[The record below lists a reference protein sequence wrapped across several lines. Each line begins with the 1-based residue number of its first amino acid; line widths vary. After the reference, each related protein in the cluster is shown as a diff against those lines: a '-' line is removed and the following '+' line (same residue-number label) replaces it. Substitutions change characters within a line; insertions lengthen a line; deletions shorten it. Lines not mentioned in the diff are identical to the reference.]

1 MAPGRPPGILT
12 QTAGPRARA
21 RPWPSTLGEAS
32 SGTMSATVHDV
43 WAGALPPGTQLVG
56 GQRGLDRE
64 VRWVITLRPRPPGLV
79 GLKGGELVLV
89 GADTLRALDDRL
101 TLARALDQLS
111 QAGVAAVAARGG
123 IDQAAIIRADAL
135 GFPLLSIPLDASL
148 TQSEQDALRLLADRQ
163 AETLEL
169 TRQVQQQLTELLI
182 AGHGLPAIVDRL
194 AVLTRRAVAV
204 EDATGVR
211 QLSGAAVIL
220 PDRTQVVEALER
232 TRPRLLAWIDGRR
245 VPAADPPTQHF
256 RLEIDGIGRIVAP
269 IAADDDALAFLSLIA
284 PHESLGRL
292 DALSASQG
300 ATVCALVLARERAVL
315 QAEDRLRRDVVTDLL
330 SGAFTS
336 DSALLERA
344 ERLGFNLAVP
354 HLPIALRLTAEPPAA
369 LQRPHEVV
377 GTLVRELGRLGV
389 SAPVGVLGETI
400 GLAYPLDGGE
410 PAAVAARVHRL
421 VAQASGRVVSA
432 GVGRPGVGPAAI
444 AQGYREADRA
454 LVIARRLFPPGALT
468 FFQNLGV
475 HRLLLALD
483 GHPELGAFYE
493 ETLASI
499 DQYDRANRSELLPTL
514 EAFFAADNSL
524 AETAAR
530 LHLHRN
536 TVAYR
541 LRRIEQISGHQL
553 ADPEIRL
560 ALHLGLRVRHA
571 LAAREPDGG
580 QAGLVALGPDRRLAR

>member
-1 MAPGRPPGILT
+1 
-12 QTAGPRARA
+12 
-21 RPWPSTLGEAS
+21 
-32 SGTMSATVHDV
+32 MSATVHDV

-89 GADTLRALDDRL
+89 SADTLHALDDRL

-123 IDQAAIIRADAL
+123 IDHSAMARADAL
-135 GFPLLSIPLDASL
+135 GFPLLSVPTDASL
-148 TQSEQDALRLLADRQ
+148 SQTEQAALRLLADRQ
-163 AETLEL
+163 AETAEL

-204 EDATGVR
+204 EDSSGVR
-211 QLSGAAVIL
+211 QLSGAAVTL
-220 PDRTQVVEALER
+220 PDRAQVMDALER
-232 TRPRLLAWIDGRR
+232 TRPRLFAWIDGRR
-245 VPAADPPTQHF
+245 VPAADPPTQRF
-256 RLEIDGIGRIVAP
+256 RLELDGIGRIVAP
-269 IAADDDALAFLSLIA
+269 IAADDGALAFLSLIA
-284 PHESLGRL
+284 PHESLGRV

-354 HLPIALRLTAEPPAA
+354 HLPIALRVSTEAPATAPRSHD
-369 LQRPHEVV
+369 LVSS
-377 GTLVRELGRLGV
+377 LVRELGRLGV
-389 SAPVGVLGETI
+389 AAPIGVLGDTI
-400 GLAYPLDGGE
+400 GLAHPLDGAE
-410 PAAVAARVHRL
+410 PAVVAGRVHRL
-421 VAQASGRVVSA
+421 AAQVSGRVVSA
-432 GVGRPGVGPAAI
+432 GVGRAGIGPAAI

-454 LVIARRLFPPGALT
+454 LVIARRLFAPGTLT

-493 ETLASI
+493 ETLAAI
-499 DQYDRANRSELLPTL
+499 DQYDRSNRSELLPTL

-553 ADPEIRL
+553 SDPETRL

-571 LAAREPDGG
+571 LAAKEPDTEHI
-580 QAGLVALGPDRRLAR
+580 VTPINVSERRLAR

>member
-1 MAPGRPPGILT
+1 
-12 QTAGPRARA
+12 
-21 RPWPSTLGEAS
+21 
-32 SGTMSATVHDV
+32 MSATVHDV

-56 GQRGLDRE
+56 GQGGLDRE
-64 VRWVITLRPRPPGLV
+64 VRWIITLRPRPPGLV

-101 TLARALDQLS
+101 TLARAVDQLS

-123 IDQAAIIRADAL
+123 IDQAAIVRADAL
-135 GFPLLSIPLDASL
+135 GLPLLSIPLDASL

-163 AETLEL
+163 AEALEL

-211 QLSGAAVIL
+211 QLSGAAVSL
-220 PDRTQVVEALER
+220 PDRSQVVEALER
-232 TRPRLLAWIDGRR
+232 TRPRLLAWVDGRR
-245 VPAADPPTQHF
+245 VPAADPPTQRF

-269 IAADDDALAFLSLIA
+269 IAAADGALAFLSLIA
-284 PHESLGRL
+284 PHEALGRS

-330 SGAFTS
+330 SGAFTA

-344 ERLGFNLAVP
+344 ERLGFKLALP
-354 HLPIALRLTAEPPAA
+354 HLPIALRVAAELPAA
-369 LQRPHEVV
+369 APRSHDVV
-377 GTLVRELGRLGV
+377 SALVRELGRLGV

-410 PAAVAARVHRL
+410 PAAVAARVQHL
-421 VAQASGRVVSA
+421 AAQVSGRVVSA
-432 GVGRPGVGPAAI
+432 GVGRAGVGPTAI

-514 EAFFAADNSL
+514 EAFFGADNSL

-541 LRRIEQISGHQL
+541 LRRIEQISGHQIG
-553 ADPEIRL
+553 DPETRL

-571 LAAREPDGG
+571 LAARDPDGEHG
-580 QAGLVALGPDRRLAR
+580 MVASPTPDRRLAR

>member
-1 MAPGRPPGILT
+1 
-12 QTAGPRARA
+12 
-21 RPWPSTLGEAS
+21 
-32 SGTMSATVHDV
+32 MSATVHDV
-43 WAGALPPGTQLVG
+43 WAGALPLGTQLVG
-56 GQRGLDRE
+56 GQGGLDRE
-64 VRWVITLRPRPPGLV
+64 VRWIITLRPRPPGLV

-101 TLARALDQLS
+101 TLARAVDQLS

-123 IDQAAIIRADAL
+123 IDQAAIVRADAL
-135 GFPLLSIPLDASL
+135 GLPLLSIPLDASL

-163 AETLEL
+163 AEALEL

-211 QLSGAAVIL
+211 QLSGAAVSL
-220 PDRTQVVEALER
+220 PDRSQVVEALER
-232 TRPRLLAWIDGRR
+232 TRPRLLAWVDGRR
-245 VPAADPPTQHF
+245 VPAADPPTQRF

-269 IAADDDALAFLSLIA
+269 IAAADGALAFLSLIA
-284 PHESLGRL
+284 PHEALGRS
-292 DALSASQG
+292 DAVSASQG

-330 SGAFTS
+330 SGAFTA

-344 ERLGFNLAVP
+344 ERLGFNLALP
-354 HLPIALRLTAEPPAA
+354 HLPIALRVAAEPPAA
-369 LQRPHEVV
+369 APRSHDVV
-377 GTLVRELGRLGV
+377 SALVRELGRLGV

-400 GLAYPLDGGE
+400 GLACPLDGGE
-410 PAAVAARVHRL
+410 PAAVAARVQHL
-421 VAQASGRVVSA
+421 AAQASGRVVSA
-432 GVGRPGVGPAAI
+432 GVGRPGVGPTAI

-514 EAFFAADNSL
+514 EAFFGADNSL

-541 LRRIEQISGHQL
+541 LRRIEQISGHQIG
-553 ADPEIRL
+553 DPETRL

-571 LAAREPDGG
+571 LAARDPDGEHG
-580 QAGLVALGPDRRLAR
+580 MIAAPAPDRRLAR

>member
-1 MAPGRPPGILT
+1 
-12 QTAGPRARA
+12 
-21 RPWPSTLGEAS
+21 
-32 SGTMSATVHDV
+32 MSATVHDI

-56 GQRGLDRE
+56 GQRGLDRD

-79 GLKGGELVLV
+79 GLKGGELVLL
-89 GADTLRALDDRL
+89 GANTLRALDERL
-101 TLARALDQLS
+101 TLARAIDQLS

-123 IDQAAIIRADAL
+123 IDQAAIARADAL
-135 GFPLLSIPLDASL
+135 GFPLLSIPLEASL

-204 EDATGVR
+204 EDASGVR
-211 QLSGAAVIL
+211 QLSGAAMAL
-220 PDRTQVVEALER
+220 PDRSQVVEALEK

-245 VPAADPPTQHF
+245 VPAADPPTQRF
-256 RLEIDGIGRIVAP
+256 RLEIDGIGRMVAP
-269 IAADDDALAFLSLIA
+269 IAADDGALAFLSLIA
-284 PHESLGRL
+284 PHESLNRS

-344 ERLGFNLAVP
+344 ERLGFNLTLP
-354 HLPIALRLTAEPPAA
+354 HLPIALRIAAEPSPNA
-369 LQRPHEVV
+369 LRSHDVV
-377 GTLVRELGRLGV
+377 SALVREFGRLGV
-389 SAPVGVLGETI
+389 SAPVGVLGDTI
-400 GLAYPLDGGE
+400 GLAYPLDGAE
-410 PAAVAARVHRL
+410 PAAISTRVHRL
-421 VAQASGRVVSA
+421 AAQVSGRVVSA
-432 GVGRPGVGPAAI
+432 GVGRAGVGPAAI

-454 LVIARRLFPPGALT
+454 LVIARRLFAPGALT

-493 ETLASI
+493 ETLSAI
-499 DQYDRANRSELLPTL
+499 DQYDRTNRSELLPTL

-524 AETAAR
+524 AETASR

-553 ADPEIRL
+553 GDPETRL

-571 LAAREPDGG
+571 LAAKEQDGDHPSITT
-580 QAGLVALGPDRRLAR
+580 LVPERRLAR

>member
-1 MAPGRPPGILT
+1 
-12 QTAGPRARA
+12 
-21 RPWPSTLGEAS
+21 
-32 SGTMSATVHDV
+32 MSATVHDV

-111 QAGVAAVAARGG
+111 QAGVASVAARGG
-123 IDQAAIIRADAL
+123 IDQLAIARADAL
-135 GFPLLSIPLDASL
+135 GFPLLSIPVDASL

-211 QLSGAAVIL
+211 QLSGAAVSL

-232 TRPRLLAWIDGRR
+232 TRPRLYAWIDGRR
-245 VPAADPPTQHF
+245 VPAADPPTQRF
-256 RLEIDGIGRIVAP
+256 RLEIDGIGRMVAP
-269 IAADDDALAFLSLIA
+269 IAADDGALAFLSLIA
-284 PHESLGRL
+284 PHESLNRS

-344 ERLGFNLAVP
+344 ERLGFNLALP
-354 HLPIALRLTAEPPAA
+354 HLPMALRVAAEPSAA
-369 LQRPHEVV
+369 APRSHDVV
-377 GTLVRELGRLGV
+377 NGLVRELGRLGV
-389 SAPVGVLGETI
+389 AAPVGVLGETI
-400 GLAYPLDGGE
+400 GLAYPLDGAE
-410 PAAVAARVHRL
+410 PAVAAQRVHRL
-421 VAQASGRVVSA
+421 VGQVSGRVVSA
-432 GVGRPGVGPAAI
+432 GVGRAGVGPTAI

-454 LVIARRLFPPGALT
+454 LVIARRLFPPGELT

-493 ETLASI
+493 ETLAAI
-499 DQYDRANRSELLPTL
+499 DQYDRTNRSELLPTL

-524 AETAAR
+524 AETASR

-553 ADPEIRL
+553 GDPETRL

-571 LAAREPDGG
+571 LAAREPD
-580 QAGLVALGPDRRLAR
+580 AEPRPITVFAPDRRLAR

>member
-1 MAPGRPPGILT
+1 
-12 QTAGPRARA
+12 
-21 RPWPSTLGEAS
+21 
-32 SGTMSATVHDV
+32 MSATVHDV

-56 GQRGLDRE
+56 GQHGLDRD

-89 GADTLRALDDRL
+89 GADTLHALDDRL
-101 TLARALDQLS
+101 TLARAVDQLA
-111 QAGVAAVAARGG
+111 QAGVAAIAARGG
-123 IDQAAIIRADAL
+123 IDQAAIARADAL
-135 GFPLLSIPLDASL
+135 GFPLLSIPVDASL
-148 TQSEQDALRLLADRQ
+148 SQTEQEALRLLADRQ
-163 AETLEL
+163 AEAAEL

-204 EDATGVR
+204 EDASGVR
-211 QLSGAAVIL
+211 QLSGAAVTL
-220 PDRTQVVEALER
+220 PDRGQVVDALER
-232 TRPRLLAWIDGRR
+232 TRPRLLAWIGGRR
-245 VPAADPPTQHF
+245 VPAADPPTQRF
-256 RLEIDGIGRIVAP
+256 RLEIDGIGRVVAP
-269 IAADDDALAFLSLIA
+269 IAADDGALAFLSLIA
-284 PHESLGRL
+284 PHEALGRA

-336 DSALLERA
+336 DSALMERA

-354 HLPIALRLTAEPPAA
+354 HLPIAMRVAPEPLSVAT
-369 LQRPHEVV
+369 RPHDLA
-377 GTLVRELGRLGV
+377 TALMREFSRLGIP
-389 SAPVGVLGETI
+389 APVGVMGDTV
-400 GLAYPLDGGE
+400 GLAYPLDGAE
-410 PAAVAARVHRL
+410 PAVAAARVHRL
-421 VAQASGRVVSA
+421 AGQVSGRTISA
-432 GVGRPGVGPAAI
+432 GVGRAGSGPAVI
-444 AQGYREADRA
+444 AQGYREAERA
-454 LVIARRLFPPGALT
+454 LVITRRLFRPGELT
-468 FFQNLGV
+468 FFQTLGV

-493 ETLASI
+493 ETLSSI
-499 DQYDRANRSELLPTL
+499 DQYDRTNRSELLPTL

-524 AETAAR
+524 AETASR

-553 ADPEIRL
+553 SDPETRL

-571 LAAREPDGG
+571 LAAREPDVE
-580 QAGLVALGPDRRLAR
+580 QKAGVNESVPERRMAR

>member
-1 MAPGRPPGILT
+1 
-12 QTAGPRARA
+12 
-21 RPWPSTLGEAS
+21 
-32 SGTMSATVHDV
+32 MSATVHDI

-56 GQRGLDRE
+56 GQHGLDRD
-64 VRWVITLRPRPPGLV
+64 VRWVITVRPRPPGLV
-79 GLKGGELVLV
+79 GLKGGELVLL
-89 GADTLRALDDRL
+89 GANTLRALDERL
-101 TLARALDQLS
+101 TLARAVDQLS

-123 IDQAAIIRADAL
+123 IDQAAIARADAL
-135 GFPLLSIPLDASL
+135 GFPLLAIPLEASL
-148 TQSEQDALRLLADRQ
+148 TRSEQDALRLLADRQ
-163 AETLEL
+163 AEALEQ

-204 EDATGVR
+204 EDASGVR
-211 QLSGAAVIL
+211 QLSGAAVSL
-220 PDRTQVVEALER
+220 PDRSQVVEALDK

-245 VPAADPPTQHF
+245 VPAADPPTQRF
-256 RLEIDGIGRIVAP
+256 RLEIDGIGRMVAP
-269 IAADDDALAFLSLIA
+269 IAADDGALAFLSLIA
-284 PHESLGRL
+284 PHESLNRS
-292 DALSASQG
+292 DALSTSQG

-344 ERLGFNLAVP
+344 ERLGFNLTLP
-354 HLPIALRLTAEPPAA
+354 HLPMALRVVAEPSSNA
-369 LQRPHEVV
+369 LRSHDVV
-377 GTLVRELGRLGV
+377 SALVRELGRLGV
-389 SAPVGVLGETI
+389 SAPVGVFGDTI
-400 GLAYPLDGGE
+400 GLAYPLDGAE
-410 PAAVAARVHRL
+410 PATISARVHRL
-421 VAQASGRVVSA
+421 AAQVSGRVVSA
-432 GVGRPGVGPAAI
+432 GVGRAGAGPAAI

-454 LVIARRLFPPGALT
+454 LVIARRLFAPGALT
-468 FFQNLGV
+468 FFQDLGV

-493 ETLASI
+493 ETLSAI
-499 DQYDRANRSELLPTL
+499 DRYDRTNRSELLPTL

-524 AETAAR
+524 AETASR

-553 ADPEIRL
+553 GDPETRL

-571 LAAREPDGG
+571 LAASEPDGDHP
-580 QAGLVALGPDRRLAR
+580 AVATFVPERRRAR

>member
-1 MAPGRPPGILT
+1 
-12 QTAGPRARA
+12 
-21 RPWPSTLGEAS
+21 
-32 SGTMSATVHDV
+32 MSATVHDV

-56 GQRGLDRE
+56 GQHGLDRD
-64 VRWVITLRPRPPGLV
+64 VRWVITVRPRPPGLV
-79 GLKGGELVLV
+79 GLKGGELVLL
-89 GADTLRALDDRL
+89 GANTLRALDERL
-101 TLARALDQLS
+101 TLARAVDQLS

-123 IDQAAIIRADAL
+123 IDQAAIARADAL
-135 GFPLLSIPLDASL
+135 GFPLLAIPLEASL

-163 AETLEL
+163 AEALEQ

-204 EDATGVR
+204 EDASGVR
-211 QLSGAAVIL
+211 QLSGAAVSL
-220 PDRTQVVEALER
+220 SDRSQVVEALDK

-245 VPAADPPTQHF
+245 VPAADPPTQRF
-256 RLEIDGIGRIVAP
+256 RLDIDGIGRMVAP
-269 IAADDDALAFLSLIA
+269 IAADDGALAFLSLIA
-284 PHESLGRL
+284 PHESLNRS
-292 DALSASQG
+292 DALSTSQG

-344 ERLGFNLAVP
+344 ERLGFNLTLP
-354 HLPIALRLTAEPPAA
+354 HLPIALRIASEPSSNA
-369 LQRPHEVV
+369 LRSHDVV
-377 GTLVRELGRLGV
+377 SALVRELGRLGV
-389 SAPVGVLGETI
+389 SAPVGVLGDTI
-400 GLAYPLDGGE
+400 GLAYPLDGAE
-410 PAAVAARVHRL
+410 PATISARVHRL
-421 VAQASGRVVSA
+421 AAQVSGRVVSA
-432 GVGRPGVGPAAI
+432 GVGRAGAGPAAI

-454 LVIARRLFPPGALT
+454 LVIARRLFVPGALT
-468 FFQNLGV
+468 FFQDLGV

-493 ETLASI
+493 ETLSAI
-499 DQYDRANRSELLPTL
+499 DRYDRTNRSELLPTL

-524 AETAAR
+524 AETASR

-553 ADPEIRL
+553 GDPETRL
-560 ALHLGLRVRHA
+560 ALHLGLRVRQA
-571 LAAREPDGG
+571 LAASEPGG
-580 QAGLVALGPDRRLAR
+580 DHPAIATFVPERRLAR

>member
-1 MAPGRPPGILT
+1 
-12 QTAGPRARA
+12 
-21 RPWPSTLGEAS
+21 
-32 SGTMSATVHDV
+32 MSATVHDV

-56 GQRGLDRE
+56 GQPGLDRE

-89 GADTLRALDDRL
+89 SAETLKALDDRL
-101 TLARALDQLS
+101 TLARAIDQLA

-123 IDQAAIIRADAL
+123 IDPAAIARADAL
-135 GFPLLSIPLDASL
+135 GFPLLAVPSEASL
-148 TQSEQDALRLLADRQ
+148 SQSEQEALRLLADRQ
-163 AETLEL
+163 AETAEQ

-204 EDATGVR
+204 EDQSGVR
-211 QLSGAAVIL
+211 QLSGAAVSL
-220 PDRTQVVEALER
+220 PARAQVVDALER
-232 TRPRLLAWIDGRR
+232 TRPRLYAWIDGRR
-245 VPAADPPTQHF
+245 VPAADPPTQRF
-256 RLEIDGIGRIVAP
+256 RLELDGMGRVVAP
-269 IAADDDALAFLSLIA
+269 IAADDGALAFLSLIA
-284 PHESLGRL
+284 PHEALNRA

-344 ERLGFNLAVP
+344 ERLGFNLTVP
-354 HLPIALRLTAEPPAA
+354 HLPIALRVTTDGASAVPRSHDTVAA
-369 LQRPHEVV
+369 LI
-377 GTLVRELGRLGV
+377 RELGRLGI

-400 GLAYPLDGGE
+400 GLAHPVDGNE
-410 PAAVAARVHRL
+410 PAAIATRVHRL
-421 VAQASGRVVSA
+421 AGQVSGRVVSA
-432 GVGRPGVGPAAI
+432 GVGRAGVGPTAI

-454 LVIARRLFPPGALT
+454 LVIARRLFPAGELT
-468 FFQNLGV
+468 YFQNLGV

-493 ETLASI
+493 ETLAAI
-499 DQYDRANRSELLPTL
+499 DQYDRTNRSELLPTL

-553 ADPEIRL
+553 SDPETRL

-571 LAAREPDGG
+571 LAAREPDTD
-580 QAGLVALGPDRRLAR
+580 LVSLPPPTPLAERRLARS

>member
-1 MAPGRPPGILT
+1 
-12 QTAGPRARA
+12 
-21 RPWPSTLGEAS
+21 
-32 SGTMSATVHDV
+32 MSATVHDV

-56 GQRGLDRE
+56 GQGGLDRE
-64 VRWVITLRPRPPGLV
+64 VRWIITLRPRPPGLV

-101 TLARALDQLS
+101 TLARAVDQLS

-123 IDQAAIIRADAL
+123 IDQTAIVRADAL
-135 GFPLLSIPLDASL
+135 GLPLLSIPLDASL

-163 AETLEL
+163 AEALEL

-204 EDATGVR
+204 EDASGVR
-211 QLSGAAVIL
+211 QLSGAAVSL
-220 PDRTQVVEALER
+220 PDRSQVVEALER
-232 TRPRLLAWIDGRR
+232 TRPRLLAWVDGRR
-245 VPAADPPTQHF
+245 VPAADPPTQRF
-256 RLEIDGIGRIVAP
+256 RLEIDGIGRVVAP
-269 IAADDDALAFLSLIA
+269 IAAADGALAFLSLIA
-284 PHESLGRL
+284 PHEALGRS

-330 SGAFTS
+330 SGAFTA
-336 DSALLERA
+336 DSAVLERA
-344 ERLGFNLAVP
+344 ERLGFNLALP
-354 HLPIALRLTAEPPAA
+354 HLPIALRVAAEPPAA
-369 LQRPHEVV
+369 APRSHDVV
-377 GTLVRELGRLGV
+377 RALVRELGRLGV
-389 SAPVGVLGETI
+389 SAPVGVFGETI

-410 PAAVAARVHRL
+410 PAAIAARVQRL
-421 VAQASGRVVSA
+421 AAQVSDRIVSA
-432 GVGRPGVGPAAI
+432 GVGRPGVGPTAI

-468 FFQNLGV
+468 YFQNLGV

-483 GHPELGAFYE
+483 GHPELSAFYE

-499 DQYDRANRSELLPTL
+499 DKYDRANRSELLPTL
-514 EAFFAADNSL
+514 EAFFGADNSL

-541 LRRIEQISGHQL
+541 LRRIEQISGHHIG
-553 ADPEIRL
+553 DPETRL

-571 LAAREPDGG
+571 LAARDPDGEHG
-580 QAGLVALGPDRRLAR
+580 MVASPAPDRRLAR

>member
-1 MAPGRPPGILT
+1 
-12 QTAGPRARA
+12 
-21 RPWPSTLGEAS
+21 
-32 SGTMSATVHDV
+32 MSATVHDV

-56 GQRGLDRE
+56 GQHGLDRE
-64 VRWVITLRPRPPGLV
+64 VRWVVTLRPRPPGLV

-89 GADTLRALDDRL
+89 SADTLHALDDRL
-101 TLARALDQLS
+101 TLARALDQLA

-123 IDQAAIIRADAL
+123 IDASAIVRADAL
-135 GFPLLSIPLDASL
+135 GLPLLSVPTDASL
-148 TQSEQDALRLLADRQ
+148 SQTEQEALRLLADRQ
-163 AETLEL
+163 AETAEL

-204 EDATGVR
+204 EDSSGLR
-211 QLSGAAVIL
+211 QLSGAAVSL
-220 PDRTQVVEALER
+220 PDRTQVMEALER
-232 TRPRLLAWIDGRR
+232 TRPRLFAWIDGRR
-245 VPAADPPTQHF
+245 VLAADPPTQRF
-256 RLEIDGIGRIVAP
+256 RLEIDGIGRVVAP
-269 IAADDDALAFLSLIA
+269 IAADDGALAFLSLIA
-284 PHESLGRL
+284 PHESLGRM

-344 ERLGFNLAVP
+344 ERLGFNLALP
-354 HLPIALRLTAEPPAA
+354 HLPIALRVSLEAASSAPAVPVGV
-369 LQRPHEVV
+369 RPHDVV
-377 GTLVRELGRLGV
+377 SALTRELGRMGV
-389 SAPVGVLGETI
+389 SAPVGVLGDTI
-400 GLAYPLDGGE
+400 GLAYPLDGAE
-410 PAAVAARVHRL
+410 PAVVATRIHRL
-421 VAQASGRVVSA
+421 AAQVSGRVVSA
-432 GVGRPGVGPAAI
+432 GVGRAGSGPASI

-454 LVIARRLFPPGALT
+454 LVIARRLFQPGALT

-483 GHPELGAFYE
+483 GHPELSAFYE
-493 ETLASI
+493 ETLAAI

-553 ADPEIRL
+553 SDPETRL

-571 LAAREPDGG
+571 LAAREPDSGG
-580 QAGLVALGPDRRLAR
+580 DHGIVPLPIADRRVAR

>member
-1 MAPGRPPGILT
+1 
-12 QTAGPRARA
+12 
-21 RPWPSTLGEAS
+21 
-32 SGTMSATVHDV
+32 MSATVHDV

-89 GADTLRALDDRL
+89 SADTLHALDDRL
-101 TLARALDQLS
+101 TLARALDQLA

-123 IDQAAIIRADAL
+123 IDHAAMTRADVL
-135 GFPLLSIPLDASL
+135 GFPLLSVPSDASL
-148 TQSEQDALRLLADRQ
+148 GQTEQASLRLLADRQ
-163 AETLEL
+163 AETAEL

-204 EDATGVR
+204 EDSAGVR
-211 QLSGAAVIL
+211 QLSGAAVSL
-220 PDRTQVVEALER
+220 PDRAQVVEALER
-232 TRPRLLAWIDGRR
+232 TRPRLFAWIDGRR
-245 VPAADPPTQHF
+245 VPAADPPTQRF
-256 RLEIDGIGRIVAP
+256 GLELDGIGRVVAP
-269 IAADDDALAFLSLIA
+269 IAADDGALAFLSLIA
-284 PHESLGRL
+284 PHESLGRV

-354 HLPIALRLTAEPPAA
+354 HLPIALRVTVEPPIAA
-369 LQRPHEVV
+369 PRAHDLVSA
-377 GTLVRELGRLGV
+377 LVRELGRLGV
-389 SAPVGVLGETI
+389 AAPIGVLGDTI
-400 GLAYPLDGGE
+400 GLAYPLDGAE
-410 PAAVAARVHRL
+410 PAVVAGRVHRL
-421 VAQASGRVVSA
+421 VAQVSGRVVSA
-432 GVGRPGVGPAAI
+432 GVGRVGSGPAAI

-454 LVIARRLFPPGALT
+454 LVIARRLFVPGTLT

-493 ETLASI
+493 ETLAAI
-499 DQYDRANRSELLPTL
+499 DQYDRSNRSELLPTL
-514 EAFFAADNSL
+514 EAFFATDNSL

-553 ADPEIRL
+553 SDPETRL

-571 LAAREPDGG
+571 LAAREPD
-580 QAGLVALGPDRRLAR
+580 AEHTVAPVSVAERHLAR

>member
-1 MAPGRPPGILT
+1 
-12 QTAGPRARA
+12 
-21 RPWPSTLGEAS
+21 
-32 SGTMSATVHDV
+32 MSATVHDV

-101 TLARALDQLS
+101 TLARAIDQLS

-123 IDQAAIIRADAL
+123 IDQAAIARADAL
-135 GFPLLSIPLDASL
+135 GFPLLSIPVEASL

-204 EDATGVR
+204 EDASGIR
-211 QLSGAAVIL
+211 QLSGAAVSL

-245 VPAADPPTQHF
+245 VPAADPPTQRF

-269 IAADDDALAFLSLIA
+269 IAADDGALAFLSLIA
-284 PHESLGRL
+284 PHESLGRS

-344 ERLGFNLAVP
+344 ERLGFNLSLQ
-354 HLPIALRLTAEPPAA
+354 HLPIALRIAAEPPAA
-369 LQRPHEVV
+369 TPRSHDVV
-377 GTLVRELGRLGV
+377 SVLVRELGRLGV
-389 SAPVGVLGETI
+389 CAPIGVLGETI
-400 GLAYPLDGGE
+400 GLAFPLDGGE
-410 PAAVAARVHRL
+410 PAAVAAKVHRL
-421 VAQASGRVVSA
+421 VAQVSGRTVSA
-432 GVGRPGVGPAAI
+432 GVGRPGIGPAAI

-493 ETLASI
+493 ETLAAI
-499 DQYDRANRSELLPTL
+499 DQYDRTNRSELLSTL

-524 AETAAR
+524 AETASR

-553 ADPEIRL
+553 GDPETRL

-571 LAAREPDGG
+571 LAAREPDAEHGM
-580 QAGLVALGPDRRLAR
+580 VAALAPDRRLGR

>member
-1 MAPGRPPGILT
+1 MGWTVRS
-12 QTAGPRARA
+12 AG
-21 RPWPSTLGEAS
+21 S
-32 SGTMSATVHDV
+32 S
-43 WAGALPPGTQLVG
+43 
-56 GQRGLDRE
+56 RCGLDR
-64 VRWVITLRPRPPGLV
+64 PGLV

-123 IDQAAIIRADAL
+123 IDQAAIARADAL

-204 EDATGVR
+204 EDASGVR
-211 QLSGAAVIL
+211 QLSGAAVSL

-232 TRPRLLAWIDGRR
+232 TRPRLFAWIDGRR
-245 VPAADPPTQHF
+245 VPAADPPTQRF

-269 IAADDDALAFLSLIA
+269 IAADDGALAFLSLIA
-284 PHESLGRL
+284 PHESLGRS

-354 HLPIALRLTAEPPAA
+354 HLPIALRVAAEPPAA
-369 LQRPHEVV
+369 APRPHDVV
-377 GTLVRELGRLGV
+377 SALVRELGRLGV

-421 VAQASGRVVSA
+421 AAQVSGRVVSA
-432 GVGRPGVGPAAI
+432 GVGPAGVGPAAI

-454 LVIARRLFPPGALT
+454 LVIARRLFPPGRAD
-468 FFQNLGV
+468 
-475 HRLLLALD
+475 LL
-483 GHPELGAFYE
+483 PEPRRPSAAAGARRPPGARRVLRGDAGGDRPVRPHQPLGAV
-493 ETLASI
+493 A
-499 DQYDRANRSELLPTL
+499 DARS
-514 EAFFAADNSL
+514 
-524 AETAAR
+524 
-530 LHLHRN
+530 
-536 TVAYR
+536 V
-541 LRRIEQISGHQL
+541 LRGGQQPGR
-553 ADPEIRL
+553 DRL
-560 ALHLGLRVRHA
+560 APAPAPEHGGVPAAPHRADQRPPAWRSGDPAGAPSRPAGPTRPGRARAGRRVRGGDVA
-571 LAAREPDGG
+571 RTAIGASPADSCLLGRDLAAGCRTT
-580 QAGLVALGPDRRLAR
+580 

>member
-1 MAPGRPPGILT
+1 
-12 QTAGPRARA
+12 
-21 RPWPSTLGEAS
+21 
-32 SGTMSATVHDV
+32 MSATVHDV

-56 GQRGLDRE
+56 GQHGLDRE

-89 GADTLRALDDRL
+89 SADTLHALDDRL
-101 TLARALDQLS
+101 TLARALDQLA

-123 IDQAAIIRADAL
+123 IDTAAMARADAL
-135 GFPLLSIPLDASL
+135 GFPLLSIPTDASL
-148 TQSEQDALRLLADRQ
+148 SQTEQAALRLLADRQ
-163 AETLEL
+163 AETAEL

-204 EDATGVR
+204 EDSSGVR
-211 QLSGAAVIL
+211 QLSGAAVSL
-220 PDRTQVVEALER
+220 PDRAQVMDALER
-232 TRPRLLAWIDGRR
+232 TRPRLFAWLDGRR
-245 VPAADPPTQHF
+245 VPAADPPTQRF
-256 RLEIDGIGRIVAP
+256 RLELDGIGRIVAP
-269 IAADDDALAFLSLIA
+269 IAADDGALAFLSLIA
-284 PHESLGRL
+284 PHESLGRV

-330 SGAFTS
+330 SGAFAS

-344 ERLGFNLAVP
+344 ERLGFSLTVP
-354 HLPIALRLTAEPPAA
+354 HLPIALRVSAEPSAGAPRSHDSAGA
-369 LQRPHEVV
+369 PRAHDVV
-377 GTLVRELGRLGV
+377 SALVREIGRLGV
-389 SAPVGVLGETI
+389 SAPVGVLGDTI
-400 GLAYPLDGGE
+400 GLAYPLDGAE
-410 PAAVAARVHRL
+410 PAVVAARVQRL
-421 VAQASGRVVSA
+421 AAQVSGRVVSA
-432 GVGRPGVGPAAI
+432 GVGRAGGGPAAI

-454 LVIARRLFPPGALT
+454 LVIARRLFAPGTLT

-493 ETLASI
+493 ETLAAI
-499 DQYDRANRSELLPTL
+499 DQYDRSSRSELLPTL

-553 ADPEIRL
+553 SDPETRL

-571 LAAREPDGG
+571 LAAREPDAEHAAVTPPG
-580 QAGLVALGPDRRLAR
+580 VSERRLAR

>member
-1 MAPGRPPGILT
+1 
-12 QTAGPRARA
+12 
-21 RPWPSTLGEAS
+21 
-32 SGTMSATVHDV
+32 MSATVHDV

-64 VRWVITLRPRPPGLV
+64 VRWVVTLRPRPPGLV

-89 GADTLRALDDRL
+89 SADTLHALDDRL
-101 TLARALDQLS
+101 TLARAVDQLA

-123 IDQAAIIRADAL
+123 IDTSAMARADAL
-135 GFPLLSIPLDASL
+135 GFPLLSIPTDASL
-148 TQSEQDALRLLADRQ
+148 SQTEQEALRLLADRQ
-163 AETLEL
+163 AETAEL

-204 EDATGVR
+204 EDSTGVR
-211 QLSGAAVIL
+211 QLSGAAVSL
-220 PDRTQVVEALER
+220 PDRAQVMDALER

-245 VPAADPPTQHF
+245 VPAADPPTQRF
-256 RLEIDGIGRIVAP
+256 RLELDGIGRIVAP
-269 IAADDDALAFLSLIA
+269 IAADDGALAFLSLIA
-284 PHESLGRL
+284 PHESLGRV

-300 ATVCALVLARERAVL
+300 ATVCALVLARERAVV

-344 ERLGFNLAVP
+344 ERLGFNLTVP
-354 HLPIALRLTAEPPAA
+354 HLPISLRVSSEPPAA
-369 LQRPHEVV
+369 APRAHDVV
-377 GTLVRELGRLGV
+377 SALVREIGRLGV
-389 SAPVGVLGETI
+389 SAPVGVLGDTI
-400 GLAYPLDGGE
+400 GLAYPLDGAE
-410 PAAVAARVHRL
+410 PAVVAARVHRL
-421 VAQASGRVVSA
+421 AAQVSGRVVSV
-432 GVGRPGVGPAAI
+432 GVGRAGVGPAAI

-454 LVIARRLFPPGALT
+454 LVIARRLFAPGTLT

-493 ETLASI
+493 ETLAAI
-499 DQYDRANRSELLPTL
+499 DQYDRSNRSELLPTL

-553 ADPEIRL
+553 SDPETRL

-571 LAAREPDGG
+571 LAAREPD
-580 QAGLVALGPDRRLAR
+580 AEHAVAAPLGLPERRMAR

>member
-1 MAPGRPPGILT
+1 
-12 QTAGPRARA
+12 
-21 RPWPSTLGEAS
+21 
-32 SGTMSATVHDV
+32 
-43 WAGALPPGTQLVG
+43 
-56 GQRGLDRE
+56 
-64 VRWVITLRPRPPGLV
+64 
-79 GLKGGELVLV
+79 
-89 GADTLRALDDRL
+89 
-101 TLARALDQLS
+101 
-111 QAGVAAVAARGG
+111 
-123 IDQAAIIRADAL
+123 
-135 GFPLLSIPLDASL
+135 
-148 TQSEQDALRLLADRQ
+148 
-163 AETLEL
+163 
-169 TRQVQQQLTELLI
+169 
-182 AGHGLPAIVDRL
+182 
-194 AVLTRRAVAV
+194 VAV
-204 EDATGVR
+204 EDSTGVR
-211 QLSGAAVIL
+211 QLSGAAVSL
-220 PDRTQVVEALER
+220 PDRSQVMEALER

-245 VPAADPPTQHF
+245 VQAADPPTQRF
-256 RLEIDGIGRIVAP
+256 RLEIDGIGRMVAP
-269 IAADDDALAFLSLIA
+269 IAADDGALAFLSLIA
-284 PHESLGRL
+284 PHESLNRS

-344 ERLGFNLAVP
+344 ERLGFNLALP
-354 HLPIALRLTAEPPAA
+354 HLPIALRVAAEPAVAMPRSHDIVNGLA
-369 LQRPHEVV
+369 
-377 GTLVRELGRLGV
+377 REFGRLGV
-389 SAPVGVLGETI
+389 SAPIGVLGETI

-410 PAAVAARVHRL
+410 PAAVAQRVHRL
-421 VAQASGRVVSA
+421 VGQVSGRVASA
-432 GVGRPGVGPAAI
+432 GVGRTGAGPTAI

-454 LVIARRLFPPGALT
+454 LVIARRLFPPGELT

-499 DQYDRANRSELLPTL
+499 DQYDRNNRSELLPTL

-524 AETAAR
+524 AETASR

-553 ADPEIRL
+553 GDPETRL

-571 LAAREPDGG
+571 LAARETDGE
-580 QAGLVALGPDRRLAR
+580 QRGLTAIVPERRLARQG

>member
-1 MAPGRPPGILT
+1 
-12 QTAGPRARA
+12 
-21 RPWPSTLGEAS
+21 
-32 SGTMSATVHDV
+32 MSATVHDV

-64 VRWVITLRPRPPGLV
+64 VRWVVTLRPRPPGLV

-89 GADTLRALDDRL
+89 SSDTLHALDDRL
-101 TLARALDQLS
+101 TLARALDQLA

-123 IDQAAIIRADAL
+123 IDHSAIARADAL
-135 GFPLLSIPLDASL
+135 GFPLLSVPSDASL
-148 TQSEQDALRLLADRQ
+148 SQTEQEALRLLADRQ
-163 AETLEL
+163 AETAEL

-204 EDATGVR
+204 EDSSGVR
-211 QLSGAAVIL
+211 QLSGAAVSL
-220 PDRTQVVEALER
+220 PDRAQVVEALER
-232 TRPRLLAWIDGRR
+232 TRPRLYAWIDGRR
-245 VPAADPPTQHF
+245 VPAADPPTQRF
-256 RLEIDGIGRIVAP
+256 RLELDGIGRIVAP
-269 IAADDDALAFLSLIA
+269 IAADDGALAFLSLIA
-284 PHESLGRL
+284 PHESLGRA

-344 ERLGFNLAVP
+344 ERLGFNLSLP
-354 HLPIALRLTAEPPAA
+354 HLPIALRVVSEPSVTAP
-369 LQRPHEVV
+369 RSHDVV
-377 GTLVRELGRLGV
+377 GALVRELGRLGV
-389 SAPVGVLGETI
+389 SAPIGVLGDTI
-400 GLAYPLDGGE
+400 GLAYPLEGGE
-410 PAAVAARVHRL
+410 PAAIASKVHRL
-421 VAQASGRVVSA
+421 TAQVSGRVVSA
-432 GVGRPGVGPAAI
+432 GVGRPGIGPAAI

-454 LVIARRLFPPGALT
+454 LVIARRLFPPGELT

-493 ETLASI
+493 ETLAAI
-499 DQYDRANRSELLPTL
+499 DQYDRSNRSELLPTL

-524 AETAAR
+524 AETASR

-541 LRRIEQISGHQL
+541 LRRIEQISGHHL
-553 ADPEIRL
+553 SDPETRL

-571 LAAREPDGG
+571 LAAREPDGET
-580 QAGLVALGPDRRLAR
+580 AALVAVVSERRLAR

>member
-1 MAPGRPPGILT
+1 MILVEPVRWRVGGRPVSSPV
-12 QTAGPRARA
+12 TAGQRARA
-21 RPWPSTLGEAS
+21 RLRPRTVREAS
-32 SGTMSATVHDV
+32 PRTMTATVHDV

-123 IDQAAIIRADAL
+123 IDQSAIARADAL
-135 GFPLLSIPLDASL
+135 GFPLLSIPVDASL

-204 EDATGVR
+204 EDSTGVR
-211 QLSGAAVIL
+211 QLSGAAISL
-220 PDRTQVVEALER
+220 PDR
-232 TRPRLLAWIDGRR
+232 AWVDGRR
-245 VPAADPPTQHF
+245 VPAADPPTQRF
-256 RLEIDGIGRIVAP
+256 RLEIDGISRMVAP
-269 IAADDDALAFLSLIA
+269 IAADDGALAFLSLIA
-284 PHESLGRL
+284 PHDSLNRS

-344 ERLGFNLAVP
+344 ERLGFKLTVP
-354 HLPIALRLTAEPPAA
+354 HLPIALRVASEPTATSP
-369 LQRPHEVV
+369 RSHDIVSS
-377 GTLVRELGRLGV
+377 LV
-389 SAPVGVLGETI
+389 
-400 GLAYPLDGGE
+400 
-410 PAAVAARVHRL
+410 
-421 VAQASGRVVSA
+421 
-432 GVGRPGVGPAAI
+432 
-444 AQGYREADRA
+444 
-454 LVIARRLFPPGALT
+454 
-468 FFQNLGV
+468 
-475 HRLLLALD
+475 
-483 GHPELGAFYE
+483 
-493 ETLASI
+493 
-499 DQYDRANRSELLPTL
+499 
-514 EAFFAADNSL
+514 
-524 AETAAR
+524 
-530 LHLHRN
+530 
-536 TVAYR
+536 
-541 LRRIEQISGHQL
+541 
-553 ADPEIRL
+553 
-560 ALHLGLRVRHA
+560 
-571 LAAREPDGG
+571 
-580 QAGLVALGPDRRLAR
+580 

>member
-1 MAPGRPPGILT
+1 
-12 QTAGPRARA
+12 
-21 RPWPSTLGEAS
+21 
-32 SGTMSATVHDV
+32 MSATVHDV

-123 IDQAAIIRADAL
+123 IDPAAIVRADAL
-135 GFPLLSIPLDASL
+135 GFPLLSIPVDASL

-163 AETLEL
+163 AETVEL

-211 QLSGAAVIL
+211 QLSGAAVSL

-245 VPAADPPTQHF
+245 VLAADPPTQRF

-269 IAADDDALAFLSLIA
+269 IAADDGALAFLSLIA
-284 PHESLGRL
+284 PHESLGQS

-344 ERLGFNLAVP
+344 ERLGFNLALP
-354 HLPIALRLTAEPPAA
+354 HLPVAIRISADSSTAMPRA
-369 LQRPHEVV
+369 HEVV
-377 GTLVRELGRLGV
+377 TMLSRELGRLGV
-389 SAPVGVLGETI
+389 SAPVGAFGETI
-400 GLAYPLDGGE
+400 GLAFPLDGGE

-421 VAQASGRVVSA
+421 AAQASGWVVSA
-432 GVGRPGVGPAAI
+432 GVGRPGIGPAAI
-444 AQGYREADRA
+444 TQGYREADRA
-454 LVIARRLFPPGALT
+454 LMIARRLFPPGALT

-483 GHPELGAFYE
+483 GHPELSAFYE
-493 ETLASI
+493 ETLALI
-499 DQYDRANRSELLPTL
+499 DQYDRTNRSELLPTL

-541 LRRIEQISGHQL
+541 LRRIEQISGHKL
-553 ADPEIRL
+553 GDPETRL

-571 LAAREPDGG
+571 LAAREPDSD
-580 QAGLVALGPDRRLAR
+580 ASVAALPGSDRRLAR

>member
-1 MAPGRPPGILT
+1 
-12 QTAGPRARA
+12 
-21 RPWPSTLGEAS
+21 
-32 SGTMSATVHDV
+32 MSATVHDV

-56 GQRGLDRE
+56 GQHGLDRE
-64 VRWVITLRPRPPGLV
+64 VRWVITLRPRPPGLI

-101 TLARALDQLS
+101 TLARALDQLN

-123 IDQAAIIRADAL
+123 IDQAAIVRSDAL
-135 GFPLLSIPLDASL
+135 GLPLLSIPLDASL

-163 AETLEL
+163 AAALEL
-169 TRQVQQQLTELLI
+169 TRQVHQQLTELLI

-204 EDATGVR
+204 EDASGVR
-211 QLSGAAVIL
+211 QLSGAAVSL
-220 PDRTQVVEALER
+220 PDRAQVVEALER

-245 VPAADPPTQHF
+245 VPAADPPTQRF
-256 RLEIDGIGRIVAP
+256 RLELDGIGRMVAP
-269 IAADDDALAFLSLIA
+269 IAADDGALAFLSLIA
-284 PHESLGRL
+284 PHESLGRS

-344 ERLGFNLAVP
+344 ERLGFNLSVP
-354 HLPIALRLTAEPPAA
+354 HLPIALRIVSEPPAA
-369 LQRPHEVV
+369 APRPHDVV
-377 GTLVRELGRLGV
+377 SALARELGRQGV
-389 SAPVGVLGETI
+389 SAPVGALGETI
-400 GLAYPLDGGE
+400 GIAFPVEGVE
-410 PAAVAARVHRL
+410 PATVAARAHRL
-421 VAQASGRVVSA
+421 AAQVSGRAVSA
-432 GVGRPGVGPAAI
+432 GVGRPGAGPAAI
-444 AQGYREADRA
+444 AQGYREAERA
-454 LVIARRLFPPGALT
+454 LVIARRLFPPGTLT
-468 FFQNLGV
+468 YFQDLGV

-493 ETLASI
+493 ETLAAI
-499 DQYDRANRSELLPTL
+499 DQYDRTNRSELMPTL
-514 EAFFAADNSL
+514 EAYFAADNSL

-553 ADPEIRL
+553 GDPETRL

-571 LAAREPDGG
+571 LAAREPDGEYG
-580 QAGLVALGPDRRLAR
+580 VIGLLAPDRRVAR

>member
-1 MAPGRPPGILT
+1 
-12 QTAGPRARA
+12 
-21 RPWPSTLGEAS
+21 
-32 SGTMSATVHDV
+32 MSATVHDV

-56 GQRGLDRE
+56 GQHGLDRE
-64 VRWVITLRPRPPGLV
+64 VRWVVTLRPRPPGLV

-101 TLARALDQLS
+101 TLARALDRLA

-123 IDQAAIIRADAL
+123 IDASAIVRADAL
-135 GFPLLSIPLDASL
+135 ELALLAIPADASL
-148 TQSEQDALRLLADRQ
+148 GQTEQQALRLLADRQ
-163 AETLEL
+163 AETAEL

-204 EDATGVR
+204 EDSSGVR
-211 QLSGAAVIL
+211 QLSGAAVAL
-220 PDRTQVVEALER
+220 PDRPRVMDALER
-232 TRPRLLAWIDGRR
+232 TRPRLFAWIDGRR
-245 VPAADPPTQHF
+245 VPAADPPTQQF
-256 RLEIDGIGRIVAP
+256 RLELDGIGRIVAP
-269 IAADDDALAFLSLIA
+269 IAADDGALAFLSLIA
-284 PHESLGRL
+284 PHESLGRV

-330 SGAFTS
+330 TGAFTS

-354 HLPIALRLTAEPPAA
+354 HLPVALRVAAEPSAPPPGATVAVVAA
-369 LQRPHEVV
+369 MTRLHEVV
-377 GTLVRELGRLGV
+377 GALSRELGRMGV
-389 SAPVGVLGETI
+389 SAPIGVLGDTI
-400 GLAYPLDGGE
+400 GLAYPLDGAE
-410 PAAVAARVHRL
+410 PSVVATRLHQLATRV
-421 VAQASGRVVSA
+421 SGRLVSA
-432 GVGRPGVGPAAI
+432 GVGRAGSGTAAI

-454 LVIARRLFPPGALT
+454 LVIARRLFAPGALT

-483 GHPELGAFYE
+483 GHPELSAFYE
-493 ETLASI
+493 ETLAAI

-524 AETAAR
+524 AETAGR

-553 ADPEIRL
+553 SDPETRL

-571 LAAREPDGG
+571 LAAREPGG
-580 QAGLVALGPDRRLAR
+580 DHGVISLPVGDRRLAR

>member
-1 MAPGRPPGILT
+1 
-12 QTAGPRARA
+12 
-21 RPWPSTLGEAS
+21 
-32 SGTMSATVHDV
+32 MSATVHDV

-56 GQRGLDRE
+56 GQLGVDRD

-79 GLKGGELVLV
+79 GLKGGELVLL
-89 GADTLRALDDRL
+89 GANTLRALDERL
-101 TLARALDQLS
+101 TLARAVDQLS

-123 IDQAAIIRADAL
+123 IDPAAIARADAL
-135 GFPLLSIPLDASL
+135 GFPLLSIPLEASL

-163 AETLEL
+163 AEALEQ

-194 AVLTRRAVAV
+194 AVLTRRAVAI
-204 EDATGVR
+204 EDASGVR
-211 QLSGAAVIL
+211 QLSGAAVSL
-220 PDRTQVVEALER
+220 PDRSQVVEALDK

-245 VPAADPPTQHF
+245 VPAADPPTQRF
-256 RLEIDGIGRIVAP
+256 RLEIDGIGRMVAP
-269 IAADDDALAFLSLIA
+269 IAADDGALAFLSLIA
-284 PHESLGRL
+284 PHESLNRS
-292 DALSASQG
+292 DALSTSQG

-344 ERLGFNLAVP
+344 ERLGFNLTLP
-354 HLPIALRLTAEPPAA
+354 HLPIALRIASEPSSNA
-369 LQRPHEVV
+369 LRSHDVV
-377 GTLVRELGRLGV
+377 SALVRELGRLGV
-389 SAPVGVLGETI
+389 SAPVGVLGDTI
-400 GLAYPLDGGE
+400 GLAYPLDGAE
-410 PAAVAARVHRL
+410 PATISARVHRL
-421 VAQASGRVVSA
+421 AAQVSGRVVSA
-432 GVGRPGVGPAAI
+432 GVGRAGAGPAAI

-454 LVIARRLFPPGALT
+454 LVIARRLFAPGALT
-468 FFQNLGV
+468 FFQELGV

-483 GHPELGAFYE
+483 GHPELDAFYE
-493 ETLASI
+493 ETLSAI
-499 DQYDRANRSELLPTL
+499 DLYDRTNRSELLPTL

-524 AETAAR
+524 AETASR

-553 ADPEIRL
+553 GDPETRL
-560 ALHLGLRVRHA
+560 ALHLGLRIRHA
-571 LAAREPDGG
+571 LAASEPDGDHP
-580 QAGLVALGPDRRLAR
+580 AIATFVPERRRAR

>member
-1 MAPGRPPGILT
+1 
-12 QTAGPRARA
+12 
-21 RPWPSTLGEAS
+21 
-32 SGTMSATVHDV
+32 MSATVHDV

-89 GADTLRALDDRL
+89 SAETLRALDDRL
-101 TLARALDQLS
+101 TLSRALDQLA

-123 IDQAAIIRADAL
+123 IDTSAMARADAL
-135 GFPLLSIPLDASL
+135 GFPLLSIPADASL
-148 TQSEQDALRLLADRQ
+148 GQTEQEALRLLADRQ
-163 AETLEL
+163 AETAEL

-211 QLSGAAVIL
+211 QLSGAAVSL
-220 PDRTQVVEALER
+220 PDRAQVVDALER
-232 TRPRLLAWIDGRR
+232 TRARLYAWIDGRR
-245 VPAADPPTQHF
+245 VPAADPPTQRF

-269 IAADDDALAFLSLIA
+269 IAADDGALAFLSLIA
-284 PHESLGRL
+284 PHESLGRA

-344 ERLGFNLAVP
+344 ERLGFNLTVP
-354 HLPIALRLTAEPPAA
+354 HLPIALRVTTDPPSVP
-369 LQRPHEVV
+369 RSHDVV
-377 GTLVRELGRLGV
+377 SSLVRELGRLGV
-389 SAPVGVLGETI
+389 SAPVGVLGDTI
-400 GLAYPLDGGE
+400 GLAYPLDGAE
-410 PAAVAARVHRL
+410 PAVVATRVHRL
-421 VAQASGRVVSA
+421 AAQVSNKVVSA
-432 GVGRPGVGPAAI
+432 GVGRAGIGPAAI

-454 LVIARRLFPPGALT
+454 LVIARRLFAPGALT

-493 ETLASI
+493 ETLAAI
-499 DQYDRANRSELLPTL
+499 DQYDRTNRSELLPTL

-553 ADPEIRL
+553 GDPETRL

-571 LAAREPDGG
+571 LAAKEPD
-580 QAGLVALGPDRRLAR
+580 AEHAVTPLNMAERRLARGS

>member
-1 MAPGRPPGILT
+1 MEPGRRAGILT

-21 RPWPSTLGEAS
+21 RPRPSILGEAS

-101 TLARALDQLS
+101 TLARAVDQLS
-111 QAGVAAVAARGG
+111 QAGVTAVAARGG
-123 IDQAAIIRADAL
+123 IDQSAIARADAL

-204 EDATGVR
+204 EDSTGVR
-211 QLSGAAVIL
+211 QLSGAAVTL

-232 TRPRLLAWIDGRR
+232 TRPRLLAGIDGRR
-245 VPAADPPTQHF
+245 VPAADPPTQRF

-269 IAADDDALAFLSLIA
+269 IAADDGALAFLSLIA
-284 PHESLGRL
+284 PHESLGRS

-354 HLPIALRLTAEPPAA
+354 HLPIALRVTSEPLATV
-369 LQRPHEVV
+369 QRPHEVV
-377 GTLVRELGRLGV
+377 TALIREIGRLGV

-400 GLAYPLDGGE
+400 GLAYPLDGAE
-410 PAAVAARVHRL
+410 PAVIAARVHRIA
-421 VAQASGRVVSA
+421 AQVSGRVVSA
-432 GVGRPGVGPAAI
+432 GVGRSGVGPAAI

-468 FFQNLGV
+468 YFQNLGV

-524 AETAAR
+524 AETASR

-553 ADPEIRL
+553 ADPETRL

-571 LAAREPDGG
+571 LAAREPDGDQPGAAVFG
-580 QAGLVALGPDRRLAR
+580 QERRLAR